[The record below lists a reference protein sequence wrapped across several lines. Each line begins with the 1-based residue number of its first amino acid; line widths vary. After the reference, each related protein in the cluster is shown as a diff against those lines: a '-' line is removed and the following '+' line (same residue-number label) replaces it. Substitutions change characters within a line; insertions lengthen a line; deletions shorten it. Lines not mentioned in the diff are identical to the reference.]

1 MIANLWGIFYWSIWN
16 SLQEKLWLN
25 LSLDFKLWRK
35 DARVVALASWK
46 LGPLP
51 SSCQTLDC
59 EPAVSPLL
67 LFLLCSS
74 LWSSGMQCLS
84 PPVAFCQLLHQ
95 SCLPSATKQAVF
107 SWPQRETEVRVKQP
121 RDKNILNTGY
131 LVNFSFQATMRK
143 YILVN
148 IDLILPENSRYLLIK

>member
-1 MIANLWGIFYWSIWN
+1 MITHLCGVKIELFGT
-16 SLQEKLWLN
+16 LFKKKLRLN
-25 LSLDFKLWRK
+25 LSPDFKLWRK
-35 DARVVALASWK
+35 DARVMVLASWK
-46 LGPLP
+46 PGPLL
-51 SSCQTLDC
+51 SSCQTLDW

-74 LWSSGMQCLS
+74 LWSSEMRCLS

-121 RDKNILNTGY
+121 RDKNILNTGC

-143 YILVN
+143 YSLVN
-148 IDLILPENSRYLLIK
+148 IDLILPENSQYLLIK